1 MNNLE
6 QILEMWKKDSVID
19 ELKLDESSMNSAK
32 LHAKYLEI
40 LSVNRIK
47 LKKADMD
54 FKVLLRDKFMHYNGK
69 LSQEEMDKK
78 GWDYDPLNGLTVL
91 KGDMDK
97 WYDADPVIQE
107 AQAKIA
113 YLQNL
118 IDTLK
123 EILDNI
129 KWRHQNIKN
138 MIEWRKFTSCL
149 LYTSPS
155 PRDS

>member
-1 MNNLE
+1 
-6 QILEMWKKDSVID
+6 MWKKDSVID

-138 MIEWRKFTSCL
+138 MIEWRKFTSGI
-149 LYTSPS
+149 
-155 PRDS
+155 

>member
-138 MIEWRKFTSCL
+138 MIEWRKFTSGI
-149 LYTSPS
+149 
-155 PRDS
+155 